1 MPLRLYR
8 PGAREGR
15 GTMYRQWMV
24 LTWCKG
30 RKGLI
35 VEVGAR
41 LCLEEV
47 EEDQAAKVQCLT
59 PDLVDSCQ
67 HQRKKNYV
75 GSEN

>member
-41 LCLEEV
+41 LCLEV
-47 EEDQAAKVQCLT
+47 FVCGMGR
-59 PDLVDSCQ
+59 
-67 HQRKKNYV
+67 RKLDIFLHSNMHA
-75 GSEN
+75 